1 MRDMGVT
8 GVQRCALPISPVLT
22 DQPPLPVTLA
32 PSHATGKRSLV
43 PAVAR
48 AGVAVGADGLIVEA
62 HPAPE
67 RAISDGAQSLDLNQ
81 FRKKMEDIKPYIT
94 PWEEATKKESLAAP
108 ARETFYRRM

>member
-1 MRDMGVT
+1 M
-8 GVQRCALPISPVLT
+8 
-22 DQPPLPVTLA
+22 
-32 PSHATGKRSLV
+32 

-81 FRKKMEDIKPYIT
+81 FAKMMEELKPYIT
-94 PWEEATKKESLAAP
+94 LWKEARKKESLAAA
-108 ARETFYRRM
+108 AR